1 MAFNNIHTVKVGDL
15 VRRDRGFGNGELFMV
30 IDVAG
35 EPCALRSHEM
45 TLKLWEVTE
54 PPGHH
59 HHAPASL
66 YMIVG
71 GKYESDLYGSS

>member
-1 MAFNNIHTVKVGDL
+1 
-15 VRRDRGFGNGELFMV
+15 V
-30 IDVAG
+30 IDVQG
-35 EPCALRSHEM
+35 EPCPLRSHEM

-59 HHAPASL
+59 HHAPASF

-71 GKYESDLYGSS
+71 GKYESDLYGSN